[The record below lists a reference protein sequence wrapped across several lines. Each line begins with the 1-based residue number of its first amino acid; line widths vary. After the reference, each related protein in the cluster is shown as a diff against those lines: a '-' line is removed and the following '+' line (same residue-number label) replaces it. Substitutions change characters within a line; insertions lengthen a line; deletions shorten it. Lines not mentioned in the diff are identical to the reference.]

1 MGIRWESNGNVV
13 LPDLAEAGGLI
24 LVDQSVSVFVAAG
37 VLESEVGEDLG
48 NWTIVDSGK
57 GHLGSISLVEVL
69 LEGVSGG
76 LVGETGE
83 EGQTILTLT
92 YRSFLMPS

>member
-24 LVDQSVSVFVAAG
+24 LVDQSVSVFVAFG
-37 VLESEVGEDLG
+37 VLDAEEAEDLG
-48 NWTIVDSGK
+48 DRGVVNSGK
-57 GHLGSISLVEVL
+57 GHLSSISLVEVL